1 MTSFEAGDIVRV
13 LFPHIERN
21 VRRVRPA
28 LVLTREPIGPDGLLV
43 WAAMITNAARERWPG
58 DVLIENHMAAG
69 LPVPSMVRTVKV
81 ATIERN
87 AAARIGRLPA
97 TPMIEIRRLV
107 QAYLGIGDP
116 A

>member
-13 LFPHIERN
+13 LFPQIERN

-28 LVLTREPIGPDGLLV
+28 LVLTLEPIGPDGQLI

-58 DVLIENHMAAG
+58 DVLIDDHSAAG
-69 LPVPSMVRTVKV
+69 LPVASMVRTVKV
-81 ATIERN
+81 ATIERSG
-87 AAARIGRLPA
+87 AERIGRMPA
-97 TPMIEIRRLV
+97 AGMSEVRRLV
-107 QAYLGIGDP
+107 QSYLAPGP